1 MKKMNLLV
9 MSLVSAAALS
19 FSSCSSNDDLGGG
32 AGTQSQVKGFYM
44 TLAVQTPTSNETRT
58 SIENPI
64 PTEDATA
71 EEAAVKNG
79 TFYLVDANGSVVFSK
94 TLTEA
99 DWAGASGAIKNPTT
113 AAKDGKTTLQ
123 IEVENVAAGATYK
136 VYFKAGSTNMDT
148 VEPLTIKTGTSKAG
162 VFTATGITQTF
173 TSTGAFAKPCDT
185 DNNFSMFNQ
194 NDATTNGNGYTVTFT
209 DANKVENNP
218 AKVKYNNTE
227 SESGSAI
234 KIERVTARVDVPTST
249 ENLLGEYPTN
259 ASQALKNAIDDAKK
273 KVSKIELVRYAL
285 SNVTNKTY
293 VMQNWNVADKVWS
306 LAIPTDATLSQTKD
320 AFGEKYLLKDGGFK
334 ALKGAKNDYIFENNK
349 DEATA
354 MYFEYKVTLDA
365 NQFKDAAGELMPA
378 DFQDGTFYRYNNVIY
393 TSFAQI
399 MKAYEDVTGL
409 FDGKSATDLQTKLAE
424 AKRKPTAETEKSV
437 ETKLA
442 EFREKYGIEVFN
454 EGKTY
459 YKQVIKDNQL
469 SKNVI
474 QRNTIYRLNVN
485 KIFNVGAQVPNG
497 EIDKNGLFYLDV
509 TVTVNPWV
517 LNTQNVELGD

>member
-1 MKKMNLLV
+1 MKKMNLLA

-44 TLAVQTPTSNETRT
+44 TLAVQTPTSNGTRT

-71 EEAAVKNG
+71 VEAAVQNG
-79 TFYLVDANGSVVFSK
+79 TFYLVDKNGSVVFSK
-94 TLTEA
+94 TLTGK
-99 DWAGASGAIKNPTT
+99 DWSGAVKGQTNSKKN
-113 AAKDGKTTLQ
+113 GKTILQ

-136 VYFKAGSTNMDT
+136 VYFKAGSTSMDT
-148 VEPLTIKTGTSKAG
+148 LKEPLTIKTGTSLPG
-162 VFTATGITQTF
+162 IFTADGIKQTF
-173 TSTGAFAKPCDT
+173 TSTSAFAKPCDT

-209 DANKVENNP
+209 DANKVETTP
-218 AKVKYNNTE
+218 AKVMYNNAE
-227 SESGSAI
+227 SAI

-249 ENLLGEYPTN
+249 EALLGEYPAN
-259 ASQALKNAIDDAKK
+259 ASQALKNAIDDAKN
-273 KVSKIELVRYAL
+273 KVTKIELVRYAL

-293 VMQNWNVADKVWS
+293 VMQNWNVANSVWS
-306 LAIPTDATLSQTKD
+306 LDIPTDATLSQKKE
-320 AFGEKYLLKDGGFK
+320 AFGDKYLLKDGVFK

-365 NQFKDAAGELMPA
+365 NQFKNAAGELLPA
-378 DFQDGTFYRYNNVIY
+378 DFADGTFYRYNNVIY
-393 TSFAQI
+393 TSFEQI

-409 FDGKSATDLQTKLAE
+409 FQGMSATDLQKELAE
-424 AKRKPTAETEKSV
+424 AKKAPTAETEKSV
-437 ETKLA
+437 ETKLS
-442 EFREKYGIEVFN
+442 EFRAKYGIEVFN

-469 SKNVI
+469 NKNVI
-474 QRNTIYRLNVN
+474 QRNTIYRLQVN

-517 LNTQNVELGD
+517 LNVQGVELGD

>member
-9 MSLVSAAALS
+9 MSLVSAAAFS
-19 FSSCSSNDDLGGG
+19 FSSCSSNDDLTGG

-44 TLAVQTPTSNETRT
+44 TLAVQTPTSNGTRT

-71 EEAAVKNG
+71 VEAAVKSG

-94 TLTEA
+94 TLSNQ
-99 DWAGASGAIKNPTT
+99 DWTGAIKDQDGSK
-113 AAKDGKTTLQ
+113 KDGKTTLQ
-123 IEVENVAAGATYK
+123 IQVENVAAGATYK
-136 VYFKAGSTNMDT
+136 VYFKAGSTAMDG
-148 VEPLTIKTGTSKAG
+148 VAEPVAAGTTGI
-162 VFTATGITQTF
+162 FTATGIEKTF
-173 TSTGAFAKPCDT
+173 TSTAAFAKPCDT

-194 NDATTNGNGYTVTFT
+194 NDATTNGNGYTVKFT
-209 DANKVENNP
+209 DANKVETTP
-218 AKVKYNNTE
+218 AKVMYNNTE
-227 SESGSAI
+227 SAI
-234 KIERVTARVDVPTST
+234 KIERVTARVDVPTSA
-249 ENLLGEYPTN
+249 ENLVGEYPAN

-273 KVSKIELVRYAL
+273 KVTKIELVRYAL
-285 SNVTNKTY
+285 SNITNKAY
-293 VMQNWNVADKVWS
+293 VMQNWDVANSVWS

-320 AFGEKYLLKDGGFK
+320 AFGEKYLFKDGGFK
-334 ALKGAKNDYIFENNK
+334 ALTGATNDYIFENNK
-349 DEATA
+349 SDATA

-365 NQFKDAAGELMPA
+365 NQFKNATGELMPA

-393 TSFAQI
+393 TSFDQI
-399 MKAYEDVTGL
+399 MKAYAEVEGL
-409 FDGKSATDLQTKLAE
+409 FGGKNADQLKTELEEDKTE
-424 AKRKPTAETEKSV
+424 PTVETEKSV
-437 ETKLA
+437 ETKLS
-442 EFREKYGIEVFN
+442 EFRAKYGIEVFN

-459 YKQVIKDNQL
+459 YKQVITDKQLGKD
-469 SKNVI
+469 VI

-517 LNTQNVELGD
+517 LNTQDVELGD

>member
-19 FSSCSSNDDLGGG
+19 FSSCSSNDDLTGG

-44 TLAVQTPTSNETRT
+44 TLAVQTPTSNGTRT

-71 EEAAVKNG
+71 AEAAVKNG
-79 TFYLVDANGSVVFSK
+79 TFYLVDANGAVVFSK
-94 TLTEA
+94 TLTGQ
-99 DWAGASGAIKNPTT
+99 DWTGAIKDQ
-113 AAKDGKTTLQ
+113 ADSQKDGKSTLK

-148 VEPLTIKTGTSKAG
+148 VEPFTITTGTSKTG

-173 TSTGAFAKPCDT
+173 TSTSAFAKPCDT

-209 DANKVENNP
+209 DANKVETTP
-218 AKVKYNNTE
+218 AKVMYNNAE
-227 SESGSAI
+227 SAI

-249 ENLLGEYPTN
+249 EVLLGEYPAN
-259 ASQALKNAIDDAKK
+259 ASQALKHAIDDAKK

-293 VMQNWNVADKVWS
+293 VMQNWNVVDKVWN
-306 LAIPTDATLSQTKD
+306 LAIPTDATLSQKKD

-334 ALKGAKNDYIFENNK
+334 ALNGATNDYIFENNK

-354 MYFEYKVTLDA
+354 MYFEYKVTLDGSK
-365 NQFKDAAGELMPA
+365 FEGTA
-378 DFQDGTFYRYNNVIY
+378 DCTDGTFYRYNNVIY
-393 TSFAQI
+393 TSFEQI
-399 MKAYEDVTGL
+399 MKAYKDVAGL
-409 FDGKSATDLQTKLAE
+409 FEGKTAAELKTELAE
-424 AKRKPTAETEKSV
+424 AKKEPTAKTEKSV
-437 ETKLA
+437 ETKLS
-442 EFREKYGIEVFN
+442 EFRAKYGIEVFN

-469 SKNVI
+469 DKNVI
-474 QRNTIYRLNVN
+474 QRNTIYRLKVN

>member
-1 MKKMNLLV
+1 MKKINLLV

-44 TLAVQTPTSNETRT
+44 TLAVQTPTSNGTRT

-79 TFYLVDANGSVVFSK
+79 TFYLVDANGAVVFSK
-94 TLTEA
+94 TLTGQ
-99 DWAGASGAIKNPTT
+99 DWKGAIKDQ
-113 AAKDGKTTLQ
+113 ADSKKDGKTTLQ

-148 VEPLTIKTGTSKAG
+148 VEPFTITTGTKKTG
-162 VFTATGITQTF
+162 VFTVDGITQTF
-173 TSTGAFAKPCDT
+173 TSTEAFAKPCDT
-185 DNNFSMFNQ
+185 DDNFSMFNQ

-209 DANKVENNP
+209 DANKVETTP
-218 AKVKYNNTE
+218 AKVMYNNAE
-227 SESGSAI
+227 SAI

-249 ENLLGEYPTN
+249 ENLLGKYPAN
-259 ASQALKNAIDDAKK
+259 ASQALKNAIDDAKE

-293 VMQNWNVADKVWS
+293 VMQNWNVANSVWS

-334 ALKGAKNDYIFENNK
+334 ALKDAKNDYIFENNK

-365 NQFKDAAGELMPA
+365 NQFKNAAGELMPA

-393 TSFAQI
+393 TSFDQI
-399 MKAYEDVTGL
+399 MKAYADVAGL
-409 FDGKSATDLQTKLAE
+409 FDGKSATDLQTKLKE
-424 AKRKPTAETEKSV
+424 AKTEPTDKDAKSV

-454 EGKTY
+454 KGLTY

-469 SKNVI
+469 DKNVI
-474 QRNTIYRLNVN
+474 QRNTIYRLQVN

-517 LNTQNVELGD
+517 LNTQDVSLGD

>member
-19 FSSCSSNDDLGGG
+19 FSSCSSNDDLTGG

-44 TLAVQTPTSNETRT
+44 TLAVQTPTSNGTRT
-58 SIENPI
+58 SIEETT

-71 EEAAVKNG
+71 VEAAVKNG
-79 TFYLVDANGSVVFSK
+79 TFYLVDANGAVVFSK
-94 TLTEA
+94 TLTGQ
-99 DWAGASGAIKNPTT
+99 DWTGAIKDQ
-113 AAKDGKTTLQ
+113 AGSQKDGKTTLQ
-123 IEVENVAAGATYK
+123 IQVENVAAGATYK

-148 VEPLTIKTGTSKAG
+148 VEPFTITTGTKKTG
-162 VFTATGITQTF
+162 VFTADGIKQTF
-173 TSTGAFAKPCDT
+173 TSTAAFAKPCDT

-209 DANKVENNP
+209 DANKVETTP
-218 AKVKYNNTE
+218 AKVMYNE
-227 SESGSAI
+227 VERPI

-249 ENLLGEYPTN
+249 EELLGEYPTN
-259 ASQALKNAIDDAKK
+259 ASQALKNAIDDAKE

-285 SNVTNKTY
+285 SNVTNQTY
-293 VMQNWNVADKVWS
+293 VMQNWDVVDKVWS
-306 LAIPTDATLSQTKD
+306 LAIPTGATLSQTKD

-365 NQFKDAAGELMPA
+365 NKFKNAAGELMPA

-393 TSFAQI
+393 TSFEQI

-409 FDGKSATDLQTKLAE
+409 FEGKTAALLKTELE
-424 AKRKPTAETEKSV
+424 NAKKVETTEGAKDV
-437 ETKLA
+437 ETKLS
-442 EFREKYGIEVFN
+442 EFRAKYGIEVFN

-459 YKQVIKDNQL
+459 YKQVITDNQL

-474 QRNTIYRLNVN
+474 QRNTIYRLQVN

-517 LNTQNVELGD
+517 LNTQDVELGD

>member
-1 MKKMNLLV
+1 MNLLA

-19 FSSCSSNDDLGGG
+19 FSSCSNNDDLGGG

-44 TLAVQTPTSNETRT
+44 TLAVQTPTSNGTRT

-71 EEAAVKNG
+71 VEAAVKNG

-94 TLTEA
+94 TLTGQ
-99 DWAGASGAIKNPTT
+99 DWTGAIKGQTGSQ
-113 AAKDGKTTLQ
+113 KDGRTTLQ
-123 IEVENVAAGATYK
+123 IQVENVAAGATYK

-148 VEPLTIKTGTSKAG
+148 VEPFTITTGTKKTG
-162 VFTATGITQTF
+162 VFTADGITQTF
-173 TSTGAFAKPCDT
+173 TSTAAFAKPCDT

-209 DANKVENNP
+209 DANKVETTP
-218 AKVKYNNTE
+218 AKVMYNEVE
-227 SESGSAI
+227 SPI

-249 ENLLGEYPTN
+249 ENLLAEYPTN

-273 KVSKIELVRYAL
+273 KVTKIELVRYAL
-285 SNVTNKTY
+285 SNVTNKAY
-293 VMQNWNVADKVWS
+293 VMQNWNVANNVWS
-306 LAIPTDATLSQTKD
+306 LAIPTGATLSQTKD

-334 ALKGAKNDYIFENNK
+334 ALKGAKNDYIFENNMS
-349 DEATA
+349 DATA

-365 NQFKDAAGELMPA
+365 NQFKNAAGELMPA

-393 TSFAQI
+393 TSFEQI

-409 FDGKSATDLQTKLAE
+409 FEGKTAAQLKTELE
-424 AKRKPTAETEKSV
+424 NAKKVETTEGAKDV
-437 ETKLA
+437 ETKLS
-442 EFREKYGIEVFN
+442 EFRAKYGIEVFN

-469 SKNVI
+469 DKNVI
-474 QRNTIYRLNVN
+474 QRNTIYRLQVN

-517 LNTQNVELGD
+517 LNVQGVELGD

>member
-1 MKKMNLLV
+1 MNLLV

-19 FSSCSSNDDLGGG
+19 FSSCSNNDDLGGG

-44 TLAVQTPTSNETRT
+44 TLAVQTPTSNGTRT

-71 EEAAVKNG
+71 VEAAVKNG
-79 TFYLVDANGSVVFSK
+79 TFYLVDKNGSVVFSK
-94 TLTEA
+94 TLSNQ
-99 DWAGASGAIKNPTT
+99 DWTGAIKGQDKSQ
-113 AAKDGKTTLQ
+113 KDGKTVLQ

-148 VEPLTIKTGTSKAG
+148 VEPFTITTGTSKTG

-209 DANKVENNP
+209 DANKVESTP
-218 AKVKYNNTE
+218 AKVMYNNAE
-227 SESGSAI
+227 SAI

-249 ENLLGEYPTN
+249 EALLGEYPTN

-273 KVSKIELVRYAL
+273 KVTKIELVRYAL

-293 VMQNWNVADKVWS
+293 VMQNWDVVDNVWN
-306 LAIPTDATLSQTKD
+306 LAIPTGATLSQKKE
-320 AFGEKYLLKDGGFK
+320 AFGEKYLFKDGGFK
-334 ALKGAKNDYIFENNK
+334 ALTGATNDYIFENNK

-354 MYFEYKVTLDA
+354 MYFEYKVTLDE
-365 NQFKDAAGELMPA
+365 NQFKNAAGELLPA
-378 DFQDGTFYRYNNVIY
+378 DFKDGTFYRYNNVIY
-393 TSFAQI
+393 TSFDQI

-409 FDGKSATDLQTKLAE
+409 FQGKTATALQTELAE
-424 AKRKPTAETEKSV
+424 AKTEPTVEGAKSV
-437 ETKLA
+437 ETKLS
-442 EFREKYGIEVFN
+442 EFRDKYGIEVFN
-454 EGKTY
+454 KGLTY
-459 YKQVIKDNQL
+459 YKQVITDKQL
-469 SKNVI
+469 EKNVI
-474 QRNTIYRLNVN
+474 QRNTIYRLQVN

-517 LNTQNVELGD
+517 LNTQNVSLGD

>member
-1 MKKMNLLV
+1 MNLLV

-19 FSSCSSNDDLGGG
+19 FSSCSSNDDLTGG

-44 TLAVQTPTSNETRT
+44 TLAVQTPTSNGTRT
-58 SIENPI
+58 SIKETT
-64 PTEDATA
+64 PTEDATRV
-71 EEAAVKNG
+71 EAAVKNG
-79 TFYLVDANGSVVFSK
+79 TFYLVDANGAVVFSK
-94 TLTEA
+94 TLTGQ
-99 DWAGASGAIKNPTT
+99 DWTGAIKDQ
-113 AAKDGKTTLQ
+113 AGSQKDGKTTLQ
-123 IEVENVAAGATYK
+123 IQVENVAAGATYK

-148 VEPLTIKTGTSKAG
+148 VEPFTITTGTKKTG

-173 TSTGAFAKPCDT
+173 TSTAAFAKPCDT

-209 DANKVENNP
+209 DANKVETTP
-218 AKVKYNNTE
+218 AKVMYNEVE
-227 SESGSAI
+227 SPI

-249 ENLLGEYPTN
+249 ENLLAEYPTN

-273 KVSKIELVRYAL
+273 KVTKIELVRYAL
-285 SNVTNKTY
+285 SNVTNKAY
-293 VMQNWNVADKVWS
+293 VMQNWNVANNVWS
-306 LAIPTDATLSQTKD
+306 LAIPTGATLSQTKD

-334 ALKGAKNDYIFENNK
+334 ALKGAKNDYIFENNMS
-349 DEATA
+349 DATA

-365 NQFKDAAGELMPA
+365 NQFKNAAGELMPA

-393 TSFAQI
+393 TSFEQI

-409 FDGKSATDLQTKLAE
+409 FEGKTAAKLKTE
-424 AKRKPTAETEKSV
+424 LENAKKVETTEGAKDV
-437 ETKLA
+437 ETKLS
-442 EFREKYGIEVFN
+442 EFRAKYGIEVFN

-469 SKNVI
+469 DKNVI
-474 QRNTIYRLNVN
+474 QRNTIYRLQVN

-517 LNTQNVELGD
+517 LNTQDVELGD

>member
-1 MKKMNLLV
+1 MNLLV

-19 FSSCSSNDDLGGG
+19 FSSCSSNDDLTGG

-44 TLAVQTPTSNETRT
+44 TLAVQTPTSNGTRT

-71 EEAAVKNG
+71 AEAAVKNG
-79 TFYLVDANGSVVFSK
+79 TFYLVDANGAVVFSK
-94 TLTEA
+94 TLTGQ
-99 DWAGASGAIKNPTT
+99 DWTGAIKDQ
-113 AAKDGKTTLQ
+113 ADSQKDGKSTLK

-148 VEPLTIKTGTSKAG
+148 VEPFTITTGTSKTG

-173 TSTGAFAKPCDT
+173 TSTSAFAKPCDT

-209 DANKVENNP
+209 DANKVETTP
-218 AKVKYNNTE
+218 AKVMYNNAE
-227 SESGSAI
+227 SAI

-249 ENLLGEYPTN
+249 EVLLGEYPAN
-259 ASQALKNAIDDAKK
+259 ASQALKHAIDDAKK

-293 VMQNWNVADKVWS
+293 VMQNWNVVDKVWN

-320 AFGEKYLLKDGGFK
+320 EFGEKYLLKDGGFK
-334 ALKGAKNDYIFENNK
+334 ALNGATNDYIFENNK

-354 MYFEYKVTLDA
+354 MYFEYKVTLDESK
-365 NQFKDAAGELMPA
+365 FEGKA
-378 DFQDGTFYRYNNVIY
+378 DCTDGTFYRYNNVIY
-393 TSFAQI
+393 TSFEQI
-399 MKAYEDVTGL
+399 MKAYEDVAGL
-409 FDGKSATDLQTKLAE
+409 FQGKTAAE
-424 AKRKPTAETEKSV
+424 LKTELEKAKEVETVEGAKDV
-437 ETKLA
+437 ETKLS
-442 EFREKYGIEVFN
+442 EFRAKYGIEVFN

-469 SKNVI
+469 DKNVI
-474 QRNTIYRLNVN
+474 QRNTIYRLKVN

>member
-1 MKKMNLLV
+1 MNLLA

-19 FSSCSSNDDLGGG
+19 FSSCSNNDDLGGG

-44 TLAVQTPTSNETRT
+44 TLAVQTPTSNGTRT

-71 EEAAVKNG
+71 AEAAVKNG
-79 TFYLVDANGSVVFSK
+79 TFYLVDANGAVVFSK
-94 TLTEA
+94 TLTGQ
-99 DWAGASGAIKNPTT
+99 DWTGAIKDQTGSQ
-113 AAKDGKTTLQ
+113 KDGKTTLQ
-123 IEVENVAAGATYK
+123 IQVENVAAGATYK

-148 VEPLTIKTGTSKAG
+148 VEPFTITTGTSKTG

-194 NDATTNGNGYTVTFT
+194 NDATTDGNGYTVTFT
-209 DANKVENNP
+209 DANKVEATP
-218 AKVKYNNTE
+218 AKVMYNNTE
-227 SESGSAI
+227 KAI

-249 ENLLGEYPTN
+249 ETLLGEYPAN

-273 KVSKIELVRYAL
+273 KVTKIELVRYAL
-285 SNVTNKTY
+285 SNITNKAY
-293 VMQNWNVADKVWS
+293 VMQNWNVANSVWS
-306 LAIPTDATLSQTKD
+306 LAIPTDATLAQTKD

-334 ALKGAKNDYIFENNK
+334 PLKGATNDYIFENNK
-349 DEATA
+349 DDATA

-365 NQFKDAAGELMPA
+365 NQFKNAAGELMPA

-393 TSFAQI
+393 TSFEQI

-409 FDGKSATDLQTKLAE
+409 FESKSATDLQTELAE
-424 AKRKPTAETEKSV
+424 AKKAPTAETEKSV
-437 ETKLA
+437 ETKLS
-442 EFREKYGIEVFN
+442 EFRAKYGIEVFN

-469 SKNVI
+469 DKNVI
-474 QRNTIYRLNVN
+474 QRNTIYRLQVN

-517 LNTQNVELGD
+517 LNVQGVELGD

>member
-19 FSSCSSNDDLGGG
+19 FSSCSSNDDLTGG

-44 TLAVQTPTSNETRT
+44 TLAVQTPTSNGTRT
-58 SIENPI
+58 SIEETT

-71 EEAAVKNG
+71 VEAAVKNG
-79 TFYLVDANGSVVFSK
+79 TFYLVDANGAVVFSK
-94 TLTEA
+94 TLTGQ
-99 DWAGASGAIKNPTT
+99 DWTGAIKDQ
-113 AAKDGKTTLQ
+113 AGSQKDGKTTLQ
-123 IEVENVAAGATYK
+123 IQVENVAAGATYK

-148 VEPLTIKTGTSKAG
+148 VEPFTITTGTKKTG
-162 VFTATGITQTF
+162 VFTADGIKQTF
-173 TSTGAFAKPCDT
+173 TAQNPFDKTCAGDK
-185 DNNFSMFNQ
+185 NFSMFNQ

-209 DANKVENNP
+209 DANKVETTP
-218 AKVKYNNTE
+218 AKVMYNNE
-227 SESGSAI
+227 ESAI

-249 ENLLGEYPTN
+249 EELLGEYPAN
-259 ASQALKNAIDDAKK
+259 ASQALKNAIDDAKE

-285 SNVTNKTY
+285 SNVTNQTY
-293 VMQNWNVADKVWS
+293 VMQNWDVVDKVWS
-306 LAIPTDATLSQTKD
+306 LAIPTGATLSQTKD

-365 NQFKDAAGELMPA
+365 NKFKNAAGELMPA

-393 TSFAQI
+393 TSFEQI

-409 FDGKSATDLQTKLAE
+409 FEGKTAALLKTELE
-424 AKRKPTAETEKSV
+424 NAKKVETTEGAKDV
-437 ETKLA
+437 ETKLS
-442 EFREKYGIEVFN
+442 EFRAKYGIEVFN

-459 YKQVIKDNQL
+459 YKQVITDNQL

-474 QRNTIYRLNVN
+474 QRNTIYRLQVN

-517 LNTQNVELGD
+517 LNTQDVELGD

>member
-1 MKKMNLLV
+1 MNLLA

-19 FSSCSSNDDLGGG
+19 FSSCSNNDDLTGG

-44 TLAVQTPTSNETRT
+44 TLAVQTPTSNGTRT
-58 SIENPI
+58 SIENSI

-71 EEAAVKNG
+71 AEAAVKNG
-79 TFYLVDANGSVVFSK
+79 TFYLVDANGAVVFSK
-94 TLTEA
+94 TLTGQ
-99 DWAGASGAIKNPTT
+99 DWTGAIKGQTGSQ
-113 AAKDGKTTLQ
+113 KDGRTTLQ
-123 IEVENVAAGATYK
+123 IQVENVAAGATYK

-148 VEPLTIKTGTSKAG
+148 VEPFTITTGTKKTG
-162 VFTATGITQTF
+162 VFTADGITQTF
-173 TSTGAFAKPCDT
+173 TSTAAFAKPCDT

-209 DANKVENNP
+209 DANKVETTP
-218 AKVKYNNTE
+218 AKVMYNEVE
-227 SESGSAI
+227 SPI

-293 VMQNWNVADKVWS
+293 VMQNWNVANRVWS
-306 LAIPTDATLSQTKD
+306 LAIPTDATLSQKKD

-334 ALKGAKNDYIFENNK
+334 AMKGATNDYIFENNK
-349 DEATA
+349 DDATA

-365 NQFKDAAGELMPA
+365 NQFKNAAGELMPA

-393 TSFAQI
+393 TSFEQI

-409 FDGKSATDLQTKLAE
+409 FEGKTAAQLKTELE
-424 AKRKPTAETEKSV
+424 NAKKVETTEGAKDV
-437 ETKLA
+437 ETKLS
-442 EFREKYGIEVFN
+442 EFRAKYGIEVFN

-459 YKQVIKDNQL
+459 YKQVITDNQL

-474 QRNTIYRLNVN
+474 QRNTIYRLQVN

-517 LNTQNVELGD
+517 LNTQDVELGD

>member
-19 FSSCSSNDDLGGG
+19 FSSCSSNDDLTGG

-44 TLAVQTPTSNETRT
+44 TLAVQTPTSNGTRT
-58 SIENPI
+58 SINDVPK
-64 PTEDATA
+64 EDATA
-71 EEAAVKNG
+71 VEAAVKNG
-79 TFYLVDANGSVVFSK
+79 TFYLVDANGAVVFSK
-94 TLTEA
+94 TLTGQ
-99 DWAGASGAIKNPTT
+99 DWTGAIKDQ
-113 AAKDGKTTLQ
+113 AGSQKDGKTTLQ
-123 IEVENVAAGATYK
+123 IQVENVAAGATYK

-148 VEPLTIKTGTSKAG
+148 VEPFTITTGTKKTG
-162 VFTATGITQTF
+162 VFTADGITQTF
-173 TSTGAFAKPCDT
+173 TSTAAFAKPCDT

-209 DANKVENNP
+209 DANKVETTP
-218 AKVKYNNTE
+218 AKVMYNNEE
-227 SESGSAI
+227 STI

-249 ENLLGEYPTN
+249 EELLGEYPAN
-259 ASQALKNAIDDAKK
+259 ASQALKNAIDDAKE

-285 SNVTNKTY
+285 SNVTNKAY
-293 VMQNWNVADKVWS
+293 VMQNWNVANNVWS
-306 LAIPTDATLSQTKD
+306 LAIPTGATLSQTKD

-334 ALKGAKNDYIFENNK
+334 ALKGAKNDYIFENNMS
-349 DEATA
+349 DATA

-365 NQFKDAAGELMPA
+365 NQFKNAAGELMPA

-393 TSFAQI
+393 TSFEQI

-409 FDGKSATDLQTKLAE
+409 FQGQTAAQLKTELE
-424 AKRKPTAETEKSV
+424 NAKKVETTEGAKDV
-437 ETKLA
+437 ETKLS
-442 EFREKYGIEVFN
+442 EFRAKYGIEVFN

-469 SKNVI
+469 DKNVI
-474 QRNTIYRLNVN
+474 QRNTIYRLQVN

-497 EIDKNGLFYLDV
+497 EIDKNGMFYLDV

-517 LNTQNVELGD
+517 LNTQDVELGD

>member
-1 MKKMNLLV
+1 MNLLV

-19 FSSCSSNDDLGGG
+19 FSSCSSNDDLTGG

-44 TLAVQTPTSNETRT
+44 TLAVQTPTSNGTRT

-71 EEAAVKNG
+71 AEAAVKNG
-79 TFYLVDANGSVVFSK
+79 TFYLVDANGAVVFSK
-94 TLTEA
+94 TLTGQ
-99 DWAGASGAIKNPTT
+99 DWTGAIKGQTGSQ
-113 AAKDGKTTLQ
+113 KDGRTTLQ
-123 IEVENVAAGATYK
+123 IQVENVAAGATYK

-148 VEPLTIKTGTSKAG
+148 VEPFTITTGTKKTG
-162 VFTATGITQTF
+162 VFTADGITQTF
-173 TSTGAFAKPCDT
+173 TSTAAFAKPCDT

-209 DANKVENNP
+209 DANKVETTP
-218 AKVKYNNTE
+218 AKVMYNEVE
-227 SESGSAI
+227 SPI

-293 VMQNWNVADKVWS
+293 VMQNWNVANNVWS
-306 LAIPTDATLSQTKD
+306 LAIPTGATLSQTKD

-334 ALKGAKNDYIFENNK
+334 ALKGAKNDYIFENNMS
-349 DEATA
+349 DATA

-365 NQFKDAAGELMPA
+365 NQFKNAAGELMPA

-393 TSFAQI
+393 TSFEQI

-409 FDGKSATDLQTKLAE
+409 FEGKTAAQLKTELE
-424 AKRKPTAETEKSV
+424 NAKKVETTEGAKDV
-437 ETKLA
+437 ETKLS
-442 EFREKYGIEVFN
+442 EFRAKYGIEVFN

-469 SKNVI
+469 DKNVI
-474 QRNTIYRLNVN
+474 QRNTIYRLQVN

-517 LNTQNVELGD
+517 LNTQDVELGD

>member
-1 MKKMNLLV
+1 MNLLV

-32 AGTQSQVKGFYM
+32 AGTQQSQVKGFYM
-44 TLAVQTPTSNETRT
+44 TLAVQTPTSNGTRT
-58 SIENPI
+58 SINDVPK
-64 PTEDATA
+64 EDATA
-71 EEAAVKNG
+71 VEAAVKNG
-79 TFYLVDANGSVVFSK
+79 TFYLVDANGAVVFSK
-94 TLTEA
+94 TLTGQ
-99 DWAGASGAIKNPTT
+99 DWTGAIKDQ
-113 AAKDGKTTLQ
+113 AGSQKDGKTTLQ
-123 IEVENVAAGATYK
+123 IQVENVAAGATYK

-148 VEPLTIKTGTSKAG
+148 VEPFTITTGTKKTG
-162 VFTATGITQTF
+162 VFTADGITQTF
-173 TSTGAFAKPCDT
+173 TSTAAFAKPCDT

-209 DANKVENNP
+209 DANKVETTP
-218 AKVKYNNTE
+218 AKVMYNNE
-227 SESGSAI
+227 ESAI

-249 ENLLGEYPTN
+249 EELLGEYPTN

-273 KVSKIELVRYAL
+273 KVTKIELVRYAL
-285 SNVTNKTY
+285 SNVTNKAY
-293 VMQNWNVADKVWS
+293 VMQNWNVANNVWS
-306 LAIPTDATLSQTKD
+306 LAIPTGATLSQTKD

-334 ALKGAKNDYIFENNK
+334 ALKGAKNDYIFENNMS
-349 DEATA
+349 DATA

-365 NQFKDAAGELMPA
+365 NQFKNAAGELMPA

-393 TSFAQI
+393 TSFEQI

-409 FDGKSATDLQTKLAE
+409 FQGKSATDLQEELAE
-424 AKRKPTAETEKSV
+424 AKKESTADIVKSV
-437 ETKLA
+437 ETKLS
-442 EFREKYGIEVFN
+442 EFRAKYGIEVFN

-469 SKNVI
+469 DKNVI
-474 QRNTIYRLNVN
+474 QRNTIYRLQVN

-517 LNTQNVELGD
+517 LNTQDVELGD

>member
-94 TLTEA
+94 TLSNQ
-99 DWAGASGAIKNPTT
+99 DWTGAIKDQDGSK
-113 AAKDGKTTLQ
+113 KDGKTTLQ
-123 IEVENVAAGATYK
+123 IQVENVAAGATYK
-136 VYFKAGSTNMDT
+136 VYFKAGSTAMDGVT
-148 VEPLTIKTGTSKAG
+148 EPVTAGTTGI
-162 VFTATGITQTF
+162 FTATGIEKTF
-173 TSTGAFAKPCDT
+173 TAATAFDKTCAG

-194 NDATTNGNGYTVTFT
+194 NDATTNGNGYTVKFT
-209 DANKVENNP
+209 DANKVETTP
-218 AKVKYNNTE
+218 AKVMYNNTE
-227 SESGSAI
+227 SAI
-234 KIERVTARVDVPTST
+234 KIERVTARVDVPTSAATKLTT
-249 ENLLGEYPTN
+249 EELPST
-259 ASQALKNAIDDAKK
+259 ASQALKNAVADAKK
-273 KVSKIELVRYAL
+273 KVDNIKLVSYAL

-293 VMQNWNVADKVWS
+293 VMQTWIDKN
-306 LAIPTDATLSQTKD
+306 LTIPEGVKLFQPKT
-320 AFGEKYLLKDGGFK
+320 AFGTKYLLDATCFK
-334 ALKGAKNDYIFENNK
+334 PLATATNDYIFENNK
-349 DEATA
+349 AGEEATA
-354 MYFEYKVTLDA
+354 MYFQYHVTLKA
-365 NQFKDAAGELMPA
+365 SEFEGKA
-378 DFQDGTFYRYNNVIY
+378 DFDDGTFYRYNNVIY
-393 TSFAQI
+393 TSFDQI
-399 MKAYEDVTGL
+399 MKAYAEVAGL
-409 FDGKSATDLQTKLAE
+409 FEGKNADQLKTELTEDKTE
-424 AKRKPTAETEKSV
+424 PTVETEKSV

-442 EFREKYGIEVFN
+442 EFRAKYGIEVFN
-454 EGKTY
+454 KGLTY
-459 YKQVIKDNQL
+459 YKQVITDKQLGKD
-469 SKNVI
+469 VI

-517 LNTQNVELGD
+517 LNTQDVSLGD

>member
-9 MSLVSAAALS
+9 MSLVSAAAFS
-19 FSSCSSNDDLGGG
+19 FSSCSSNDDLAGG

-44 TLAVQTPTSNETRT
+44 TLAVQTPTSNGTRT

-71 EEAAVKNG
+71 VEAAVKNG
-79 TFYLVDANGSVVFSK
+79 TFYLVDANGAVVFSK
-94 TLTEA
+94 TLTGQ
-99 DWAGASGAIKNPTT
+99 DWTGAIKDHTGSQ
-113 AAKDGKTTLQ
+113 KDGKTTLQ
-123 IEVENVAAGATYK
+123 IQVENVAAGATYK

-148 VEPLTIKTGTSKAG
+148 VEPLTIETGKSKTG
-162 VFTATGITQTF
+162 VFTANGITQTF
-173 TSTGAFAKPCDT
+173 SSNSPFAKPCDT
-185 DNNFSMFNQ
+185 ANDFSMFNQ

-209 DANKVENNP
+209 DANKVETTP
-218 AKVKYNNTE
+218 AKVMYNEEVE
-227 SESGSAI
+227 SPI

-249 ENLLGEYPTN
+249 NALLGEYPAN
-259 ASQALKNAIDDAKK
+259 ASQALKNAIDDAKE

-293 VMQNWNVADKVWS
+293 VMQNWNKAESGWS
-306 LAIPTDATLSQTKD
+306 LLIPDDATLSQTKD
-320 AFGEKYLLKDGGFK
+320 DFGETKYLFKDGGFK
-334 ALKGAKNDYIFENNK
+334 DLKGATNDYIFENNK
-349 DEATA
+349 PDATA
-354 MYFEYKVTLDA
+354 MYFEYKVTLDGTK
-365 NQFKDAAGELMPA
+365 FEGTA
-378 DFQDGTFYRYNNVIY
+378 DFADGTFYRYNNVIY

-399 MKAYEDVTGL
+399 FKAYEDVTGL
-409 FDGKSATDLQTKLAE
+409 FERKTAAQLKTELEE
-424 AKRKPTAETEKSV
+424 AKTEPTDKNAKSV
-437 ETKLA
+437 ETKLS
-442 EFREKYGIEVFN
+442 EFRAQYGIEVFN

-459 YKQVIKDNQL
+459 YKQVITDNQL

-474 QRNTIYRLNVN
+474 QRNTIYRLKVN

>member
-1 MKKMNLLV
+1 MNLLV

-19 FSSCSSNDDLGGG
+19 FSSCSSNDDLTGG

-44 TLAVQTPTSNETRT
+44 TLAVQTPTSNGTRT

-71 EEAAVKNG
+71 VEAAVKNG
-79 TFYLVDANGSVVFSK
+79 TFYLVDANGAVVFSK
-94 TLTEA
+94 TLTGQ
-99 DWAGASGAIKNPTT
+99 DWTGAIKGQTGSQ
-113 AAKDGKTTLQ
+113 KDGKTTLQ
-123 IEVENVAAGATYK
+123 IQVENVAAGATYK

-148 VEPLTIKTGTSKAG
+148 VEPFTITTGTKKTG
-162 VFTATGITQTF
+162 VFTADGITQTF
-173 TSTGAFAKPCDT
+173 TSTAAFAKPCDT

-209 DANKVENNP
+209 DANKVETTP
-218 AKVKYNNTE
+218 AKVMYNEVE
-227 SESGSAI
+227 SPI

-285 SNVTNKTY
+285 SNVTNKAY
-293 VMQNWNVADKVWS
+293 VMQNWNVANNVWS
-306 LAIPTDATLSQTKD
+306 LAIPTGATLSQTKD

-334 ALKGAKNDYIFENNK
+334 ALKGAKNDYIFENNMS
-349 DEATA
+349 DATA

-365 NQFKDAAGELMPA
+365 NQFKNAAGELMPA

-393 TSFAQI
+393 TSFEQI

-409 FDGKSATDLQTKLAE
+409 FEGKTAAQLKTELE
-424 AKRKPTAETEKSV
+424 NAKKVETTEGAKDV
-437 ETKLA
+437 ETKLS
-442 EFREKYGIEVFN
+442 EFRAKYGIEVFN

-469 SKNVI
+469 DKNVI
-474 QRNTIYRLNVN
+474 QRNTIYRLQVN

-517 LNTQNVELGD
+517 LNTQDVELGD

>member
-19 FSSCSSNDDLGGG
+19 FSSCSSNDDLTGG

-44 TLAVQTPTSNETRT
+44 TLAVQTPTSNGTRT

-71 EEAAVKNG
+71 VEAAVKNG

-94 TLTEA
+94 TLTGQ
-99 DWAGASGAIKNPTT
+99 DWTGAIKGQTGSQ
-113 AAKDGKTTLQ
+113 KDGRTTLQ
-123 IEVENVAAGATYK
+123 IQVENVAAGATYK

-148 VEPLTIKTGTSKAG
+148 VEPFTITTGTKKTG
-162 VFTATGITQTF
+162 VFTADGITQTF
-173 TSTGAFAKPCDT
+173 TSTAAFAKPCDT

-209 DANKVENNP
+209 DANKVETTP
-218 AKVKYNNTE
+218 AKVMYNEVE
-227 SESGSAI
+227 SPI

-273 KVSKIELVRYAL
+273 KVTKIELVRYAL
-285 SNVTNKTY
+285 SNVTNKAY
-293 VMQNWNVADKVWS
+293 VMQNWNVANNVWS
-306 LAIPTDATLSQTKD
+306 LAIPTGATLSQTKD

-334 ALKGAKNDYIFENNK
+334 ALKGAKNDYIFENNMP
-349 DEATA
+349 DATA

-365 NQFKDAAGELMPA
+365 NQFKNAAGELMPA

-393 TSFAQI
+393 TSFEQI

-409 FDGKSATDLQTKLAE
+409 FEGKTAAQLKTELE
-424 AKRKPTAETEKSV
+424 NAKKVETTEGAKDV
-437 ETKLA
+437 ETKLS
-442 EFREKYGIEVFN
+442 EFRAQYGIEVFN

-469 SKNVI
+469 DKNVI
-474 QRNTIYRLNVN
+474 QRNTIYRLQVN

-517 LNTQNVELGD
+517 LNTQDVELGD

>member
-1 MKKMNLLV
+1 MNLLA

-19 FSSCSSNDDLGGG
+19 FSSCSSNDDLTGGG

-44 TLAVQTPTSNETRT
+44 TLAVQTPTSNGTRT

-71 EEAAVKNG
+71 VEAAVKNG
-79 TFYLVDANGSVVFSK
+79 TFYLVDEKGSVVFSK
-94 TLTEA
+94 TLTGQ
-99 DWAGASGAIKNPTT
+99 DWSGAINDPAT
-113 AAKDGKTTLQ
+113 AAKDGKTTLK

-136 VYFKAGSTNMDT
+136 VYFKAGLTNMDT
-148 VEPLTIKTGTSKAG
+148 VEPFTIKTGTSKTG

-173 TSTGAFAKPCDT
+173 TSTEAFAKPCDT

-194 NDATTNGNGYTVTFT
+194 NDATTNGNDYIVTFT
-209 DANKVENNP
+209 NQNKEGADGFKP
-218 AKVKYNNTE
+218 AEVTYGGKV
-227 SESGSAI
+227 API
-234 KIERVTARVDVPTST
+234 KIERVTARVDVPTS
-249 ENLLGEYPTN
+249 
-259 ASQALKNAIDDAKK
+259 ASTLTKEALPADASAALKKAVEDAKK

-293 VMQNWNVADKVWS
+293 VMQNWNKAESEWS
-306 LAIPTDATLSQTKD
+306 LLIPDDATLSQIKD
-320 AFGEKYLLKDGGFK
+320 DFGDKYLLKDGCFK
-334 ALKGAKNDYIFENNK
+334 DLTGATNDYIFENNK
-349 DEATA
+349 SDATA

-365 NQFKDAAGELMPA
+365 NQFKNATGELMPA

-393 TSFAQI
+393 TSFDQI
-399 MKAYEDVTGL
+399 MKAYAEVAGL
-409 FDGKSATDLQTKLAE
+409 FGGKSAAQLKTELTEDKKE
-424 AKRKPTAETEKSV
+424 PTVENEKSV
-437 ETKLA
+437 ETKLS
-442 EFREKYGIEVFN
+442 EFRAQYGIEVFN

-459 YKQVIKDNQL
+459 YKQVITDKQLGKD
-469 SKNVI
+469 VI

-517 LNTQNVELGD
+517 LNTQDVTLGD

>member
-19 FSSCSSNDDLGGG
+19 FSSCSSNDDLTGG

-44 TLAVQTPTSNETRT
+44 TLAVQTPTSNGTRT

-71 EEAAVKNG
+71 AEAAVKNG
-79 TFYLVDANGSVVFSK
+79 TFYLVDANGAVVFSK
-94 TLTEA
+94 TLTGQ
-99 DWAGASGAIKNPTT
+99 DWTGAIKDQ
-113 AAKDGKTTLQ
+113 AGSQKDGKTTLQ
-123 IEVENVAAGATYK
+123 IQVENVAAGATYK

-148 VEPLTIKTGTSKAG
+148 VEPFTITTGTKKTG
-162 VFTATGITQTF
+162 VFTADGITQTF
-173 TSTGAFAKPCDT
+173 TSTAAFAKPCDT

-209 DANKVENNP
+209 DANKVETTP
-218 AKVKYNNTE
+218 AKVMYNEVE
-227 SESGSAI
+227 SPI

-249 ENLLGEYPTN
+249 ENLLAEYPTN

-273 KVSKIELVRYAL
+273 KVTKIELVRYAL
-285 SNVTNKTY
+285 SNVTNKAY
-293 VMQNWNVADKVWS
+293 VMQNWNVANNVWS
-306 LAIPTDATLSQTKD
+306 LAIPTGATLSQTKD

-334 ALKGAKNDYIFENNK
+334 ALKGAKNDYIFENNMP
-349 DEATA
+349 DATA

-365 NQFKDAAGELMPA
+365 NQFKNAAGELMPA

-393 TSFAQI
+393 TSFEQI

-409 FDGKSATDLQTKLAE
+409 FEGKTAAQLKTELE
-424 AKRKPTAETEKSV
+424 NAKKVETTEGAKDV
-437 ETKLA
+437 ETKLS
-442 EFREKYGIEVFN
+442 EFRAKYGIEVFN

-469 SKNVI
+469 DKNVI
-474 QRNTIYRLNVN
+474 QRNTIYRLQVN

-517 LNTQNVELGD
+517 LNVQGVELGD

>member
-32 AGTQSQVKGFYM
+32 SGNQSKVEGFYM
-44 TLAVQTPTSNETRT
+44 TLAVQTPTSNGTRT

-71 EEAAVKNG
+71 AEAAVKNG
-79 TFYLVDANGSVVFSK
+79 TFYLVDANGAVVFSK
-94 TLTEA
+94 TLSNQ
-99 DWAGASGAIKNPTT
+99 DWTGAIKDQ
-113 AAKDGKTTLQ
+113 AGSQKDGKTTLQ

-136 VYFKAGSTNMDT
+136 VYFKAGSTSMDT
-148 VEPLTIKTGTSKAG
+148 VEPFTITTGTKKTG
-162 VFTATGITQTF
+162 VFTVDGIKQTF
-173 TSTGAFAKPCDT
+173 TAQNPFDKTCAG

-209 DANKVENNP
+209 NQNKEGADNFK
-218 AKVKYNNTE
+218 AAEVKYDGKT
-227 SESGSAI
+227 API
-234 KIERVTARVDVPTST
+234 KIERVTARVDVPTSASTLAT
-249 ENLLGEYPTN
+249 EALPAD
-259 ASQALKNAIDDAKK
+259 ASAALKKAVEDAKN
-273 KVSKIELVRYAL
+273 KVTKIELVKYAL

-293 VMQNWNVADKVWS
+293 VMQNWNKAESGWS
-306 LAIPTDATLSQTKD
+306 LLIPGDATLSQTKTD
-320 AFGEKYLLKDGGFK
+320 FGEKYLFKDGGFK
-334 ALKGAKNDYIFENNK
+334 ALTGATNDYIFENNK
-349 DEATA
+349 SDATA
-354 MYFEYKVTLDA
+354 MYFEYKVTLDGTK
-365 NQFKDAAGELMPA
+365 FEGPA
-378 DFQDGTFYRYNNVIY
+378 DSDDGTFYRYNNVIY

-399 MKAYEDVTGL
+399 YKAYAEVAGL
-409 FDGKSATDLQTKLAE
+409 FEGKTAKALRDELAE
-424 AKRKPTAETEKSV
+424 AKKAPTAETEKSV
-437 ETKLA
+437 ETKLS
-442 EFREKYGIEVFN
+442 EFRAKYGIEVFN

-459 YKQVIKDNQL
+459 YKQVITDKQLGKD
-469 SKNVI
+469 VI

-517 LNTQNVELGD
+517 LNTQDVTLGD

>member
-19 FSSCSSNDDLGGG
+19 FSSCSSNDDLTGG

-44 TLAVQTPTSNETRT
+44 TLAVQTPTSNGTRT

-71 EEAAVKNG
+71 AEAAVKNG
-79 TFYLVDANGSVVFSK
+79 TFYLVDANGAVVFSK
-94 TLTEA
+94 TLTGQ
-99 DWAGASGAIKNPTT
+99 DWTGAIKGQTGSQ
-113 AAKDGKTTLQ
+113 KDGRTTLQ
-123 IEVENVAAGATYK
+123 IQVENVAAGATYK

-148 VEPLTIKTGTSKAG
+148 VEPFTITTGTKKTG
-162 VFTATGITQTF
+162 VFTADGITQTF
-173 TSTGAFAKPCDT
+173 TSTAAFAKPCDT

-209 DANKVENNP
+209 DANKVETTP
-218 AKVKYNNTE
+218 AKVMYNEVE
-227 SESGSAI
+227 SPI

-293 VMQNWNVADKVWS
+293 VMQNWNVANNVWS
-306 LAIPTDATLSQTKD
+306 LAIPTGATLSQTKD

-334 ALKGAKNDYIFENNK
+334 ALKGAKNDYIFENNMS
-349 DEATA
+349 DATA

-365 NQFKDAAGELMPA
+365 NQFKNAAGELMPA

-393 TSFAQI
+393 TSFEQI

-409 FDGKSATDLQTKLAE
+409 FEGKTAAQLKTELE
-424 AKRKPTAETEKSV
+424 NAKKVETTEGAKDV
-437 ETKLA
+437 ETKLS
-442 EFREKYGIEVFN
+442 EFRAKYGIEVFN

-459 YKQVIKDNQL
+459 YKQVITDNQL

-474 QRNTIYRLNVN
+474 QRNTIYRLQVN

-517 LNTQNVELGD
+517 LNTQDVELGD

>member
-1 MKKMNLLV
+1 MNLLV

-19 FSSCSSNDDLGGG
+19 FSSCSNNDDLAGG

-44 TLAVQTPTSNETRT
+44 TLAVQTPTSNGTRT

-71 EEAAVKNG
+71 VEAAVKNG
-79 TFYLVDANGSVVFSK
+79 TFYLVDANGAVVFSK
-94 TLTEA
+94 TLTGQ
-99 DWAGASGAIKNPTT
+99 DWTGAIKDQ
-113 AAKDGKTTLQ
+113 AGSQKDGKTTLQ
-123 IEVENVAAGATYK
+123 IQVENVAAGATYK

-148 VEPLTIKTGTSKAG
+148 VEPFTITTGTKKTG
-162 VFTATGITQTF
+162 VFTADGITQTF
-173 TSTGAFAKPCDT
+173 TSTAAFAKPCDT

-209 DANKVENNP
+209 DANKVETTP
-218 AKVKYNNTE
+218 AKVMYNEVE
-227 SESGSAI
+227 SPI

-249 ENLLGEYPTN
+249 ENLLAEYPTN

-273 KVSKIELVRYAL
+273 KVTKIELVRYAL
-285 SNVTNKTY
+285 SNVTNKAY
-293 VMQNWNVADKVWS
+293 VMQNWNVANNVWS
-306 LAIPTDATLSQTKD
+306 LAIPTGATLSQTKD

-334 ALKGAKNDYIFENNK
+334 ALKGAKNDYIFENNMS
-349 DEATA
+349 DATA

-365 NQFKDAAGELMPA
+365 NQFKNAAGELMPA

-393 TSFAQI
+393 TSFEQI

-409 FDGKSATDLQTKLAE
+409 FEGKTAAQLKTELE
-424 AKRKPTAETEKSV
+424 NAKKVETTEGAKDV
-437 ETKLA
+437 ETKLS
-442 EFREKYGIEVFN
+442 EFRAKYGIEVFN

-469 SKNVI
+469 DKNVI
-474 QRNTIYRLNVN
+474 QRNTIYRLQVN

-517 LNTQNVELGD
+517 LNTQDVELGD

>member
-19 FSSCSSNDDLGGG
+19 FSSCSSNDDLTGG

-44 TLAVQTPTSNETRT
+44 TLAVQTPTSNGTRT

-64 PTEDATA
+64 PKEDATA
-71 EEAAVKNG
+71 AEAAVKNG
-79 TFYLVDANGSVVFSK
+79 TFYLVDANGAVVFSK
-94 TLTEA
+94 TLTGQ
-99 DWAGASGAIKNPTT
+99 DWTGAIKDQ
-113 AAKDGKTTLQ
+113 AGSQKDGKTTLQ
-123 IEVENVAAGATYK
+123 IQVENVAAGATYK

-148 VEPLTIKTGTSKAG
+148 VEPFTITTGTKKTG
-162 VFTATGITQTF
+162 VFTADGITQTF
-173 TSTGAFAKPCDT
+173 KSTAAFAKPCDT

-209 DANKVENNP
+209 DANKVETTP
-218 AKVKYNNTE
+218 AKVMYNEVE
-227 SESGSAI
+227 SPI

-249 ENLLGEYPTN
+249 EELLGEYPTN

-273 KVSKIELVRYAL
+273 KVTKIELVRYAL
-285 SNVTNKTY
+285 SNVTNKAY
-293 VMQNWNVADKVWS
+293 VMQNWDVANNVWS
-306 LAIPTDATLSQTKD
+306 LAIPTGATLSQTKD

-365 NQFKDAAGELMPA
+365 NQFKNAAGELMPA

-393 TSFAQI
+393 TSFEQI

-409 FDGKSATDLQTKLAE
+409 FEGKTAAKLKTE
-424 AKRKPTAETEKSV
+424 LENAKKVETTEGAKDV
-437 ETKLA
+437 ETKLS
-442 EFREKYGIEVFN
+442 EFRAKYGIEVFN

-469 SKNVI
+469 DKNVI
-474 QRNTIYRLNVN
+474 QRNTIYRLQVN

-517 LNTQNVELGD
+517 LNTQDVELGD

>member
-1 MKKMNLLV
+1 MNLLV

-19 FSSCSSNDDLGGG
+19 FSSCSSNDDLTGG

-44 TLAVQTPTSNETRT
+44 TLAVQTPTSNGTRT

-71 EEAAVKNG
+71 VEAAVKNG
-79 TFYLVDANGSVVFSK
+79 TFYLVDANGAVVFSK
-94 TLTEA
+94 TLTGQ
-99 DWAGASGAIKNPTT
+99 DWTGAIKDQ
-113 AAKDGKTTLQ
+113 AGSQKDGKTTLQ
-123 IEVENVAAGATYK
+123 IQVENVAAGATYK

-148 VEPLTIKTGTSKAG
+148 VEPFTITTGTKKTG
-162 VFTATGITQTF
+162 VFTADGIKQTF
-173 TSTGAFAKPCDT
+173 TSTAAFAKPCDT

-209 DANKVENNP
+209 DANKVETTP
-218 AKVKYNNTE
+218 AKVMYNEVE
-227 SESGSAI
+227 SPI

-249 ENLLGEYPTN
+249 ENLLAEYPTN

-273 KVSKIELVRYAL
+273 KVTKIELVRYAL
-285 SNVTNKTY
+285 SNITNKAY
-293 VMQNWNVADKVWS
+293 VMQNWNVANNVWS
-306 LAIPTDATLSQTKD
+306 LAIPTGATLSQTKD
-320 AFGEKYLLKDGGFK
+320 AFGEKYLLKEGGFK
-334 ALKGAKNDYIFENNK
+334 ALKGATNDYIFENNK

-365 NQFKDAAGELMPA
+365 NQFKNAAGELLPA
-378 DFQDGTFYRYNNVIY
+378 DFADGTFYRYNNVIY
-393 TSFAQI
+393 TSFDQI
-399 MKAYEDVTGL
+399 MKAYKDVTGL
-409 FDGKSATDLQTKLAE
+409 FEGKTATALQKELEE
-424 AKRKPTAETEKSV
+424 AKKKPTAETEKSV
-437 ETKLA
+437 ETKLS
-442 EFREKYGIEVFN
+442 EFRAKYGIEVFN

-469 SKNVI
+469 DKNVI
-474 QRNTIYRLNVN
+474 QRNTIYRLQVN

-517 LNTQNVELGD
+517 LNVQGVELGD

>member
-1 MKKMNLLV
+1 MKKMNLLA

-58 SIENPI
+58 SIKNPI

-71 EEAAVKNG
+71 VEAAVKNG
-79 TFYLVDANGSVVFSK
+79 TFYLVDEKGSIVFSK
-94 TLTEA
+94 ALTGKDWTGAVKDKA
-99 DWAGASGAIKNPTT
+99 DSQ
-113 AAKDGKTTLQ
+113 KDGQTILQ
-123 IEVENVAAGATYK
+123 IQVENVAAGATYK
-136 VYFKAGSTNMDT
+136 VYFKAGSTKMDNT
-148 VEPLTIKTGTSKAG
+148 AEPFTIEKGKSVPG

-227 SESGSAI
+227 SAI
-234 KIERVTARVDVPTST
+234 KIERVTARVDVPTSA
-249 ENLLGEYPTN
+249 ENLVGEYPAN
-259 ASQALKNAIDDAKK
+259 ASQALKNAIDDAKE

-285 SNVTNKTY
+285 SNITNKAY
-293 VMQNWNVADKVWS
+293 VMQNWDIVDQVWN
-306 LAIPTDATLSQTKD
+306 LAIPTDAKLSQTKTD
-320 AFGEKYLLKDGGFK
+320 FGEKYLFKDGGFK
-334 ALKGAKNDYIFENNK
+334 AWKGAKNDYIFENNK

-365 NQFKDAAGELMPA
+365 NQFKNAAGELMPA

-393 TSFAQI
+393 TSFDQI
-399 MKAYEDVTGL
+399 MKAYADVAGL
-409 FDGKSATDLQTKLAE
+409 FEGKNAAQLKTELTKDKKE
-424 AKRKPTAETEKSV
+424 PTVENEKSV
-437 ETKLA
+437 ETKLS

-454 EGKTY
+454 KGLTY

-474 QRNTIYRLNVN
+474 QRNTIYRLKVN